1 MKRGAQRLF
10 FRSRPVRLSASS
22 VTTLRDGP
30 MDPSLAQSKNESGLT
45 LDAHQKLQKINIG
58 SWYQTPY
65 WHETGEARPS
75 LRRLPIRERPNL
87 P

>member
-1 MKRGAQRLF
+1 MKRGAQRL

-65 WHETGEARPS
+65 WHEKAAVRPS
-75 LRRLPIRERPNL
+75 RLRPPIRERPNL